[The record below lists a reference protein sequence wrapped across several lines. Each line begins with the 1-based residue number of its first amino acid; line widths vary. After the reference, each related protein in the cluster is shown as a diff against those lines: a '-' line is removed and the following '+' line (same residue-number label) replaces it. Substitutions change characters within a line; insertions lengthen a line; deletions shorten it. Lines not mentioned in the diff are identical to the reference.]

1 MSYVLDL
8 KKQNKTKNENQRN
21 AQRNVLFPLDNRHF
35 ITDLDI
41 EAYFDTVNHDKLIS
55 ILREKNVNDST
66 TLHLI
71 RKFMQAGIME
81 DGLVKPSRVGV
92 QQGGLCRYRHKPPY
106 AEKDIMPS

>member
-1 MSYVLDL
+1 MAVL
-8 KKQNKTKNENQRN
+8 KTLEYINEGYDW
-21 AQRNVLFPLDNRHF
+21 V
-35 ITDLDI
+35 IDLDI

-81 DGLVKPSRVGV
+81 DGLAKPSRIGL
-92 QQGGLCRYRHKPPY
+92 QQGGLCGYRHKPPY
-106 AEKDIMPS
+106 VDKDIMPS